1 MSIFFIPGKLKVVAK
16 NSLHIGFFLLQLSLN
31 SSLDLQYLDIWSR
44 IFAYL
49 NIFGQPKREDWVMFQ
64 TFWKE
69 RQIDQLHKHTYL
81 CVWLIIF
88 DQLMRGEMA
97 LVYQRKCSSKI
108 CSLSILHWPPNFSTK
123 DFHMISHRFTHAA
136 INSVLHWLVVYQ
148 EFLNATIVSQTGCLI
163 FLGFLHF
170 LGSKRVPWGDTLQ
183 MLLFANGKYKLKFK
197 QIYFEI
203 RTNIMCT
210 LNKYERVPWGRC
222 AAYANASVRQWPSRQ
237 HFPRLHQIPPQMA
250 ASME

>member
-1 MSIFFIPGKLKVVAK
+1 
-16 NSLHIGFFLLQLSLN
+16 
-31 SSLDLQYLDIWSR
+31 
-44 IFAYL
+44 
-49 NIFGQPKREDWVMFQ
+49 MFQ
-64 TFWKE
+64 TLWKE

-88 DQLMRGEMA
+88 DQLMRGGMA
-97 LVYQRKCSSKI
+97 LVYQRKCSSRI

-183 MLLFANGKYKLKFK
+183 MLLFANGKYKFKFK

-203 RTNIMCT
+203 WTNIMCI
-210 LNKYERVPWGRC
+210 LNKYERVPGGDALLMQMLLCANGLRDNIFLVCIKFPLKWRC
-222 AAYANASVRQWPSRQ
+222 QWSKKT
-237 HFPRLHQIPPQMA
+237 
-250 ASME
+250 SSS